1 MPGTGRH
8 RIVRLPR
15 RCTKLAS
22 IPAIVLAIAASRVGA
37 DEVPSPGKLFPVPS
51 ASRVVGTEWKIKAA
65 QETASRAGAA
75 ASVPAFSMKRRG
87 VFGLFSFARSFF
99 LNAP

>member
-1 MPGTGRH
+1 MPGLGRH

-15 RCTKLAS
+15 RCTKLAI
-22 IPAIVLAIAASRVGA
+22 IPAIVLAIAASRAGA

-75 ASVPAFSMKRRG
+75 SFLSFSMKRRG

>member
-8 RIVRLPR
+8 RIGRLPR
-15 RCTKLAS
+15 RCTKLAI
-22 IPAIVLAIAASRVGA
+22 IPAIVLAIAASRAGA

-51 ASRVVGTEWKIKAA
+51 ASRVVGTEWKTKAA

-75 ASVPAFSMKRRG
+75 ASFLSFSMKRRG